1 MVSRLAWL
9 HQHAGEAIPFDA
21 PHVWAGLARMIASRD
36 CLALVSD
43 KGLLV
48 GSIGPTTISPALVAV
63 EHAWIGGG
71 EGRAL
76 AAEFEAWARG
86 RGAVATRMACHP
98 GDERACGILERLGFE
113 PAELHYQKA
122 L

>member
-9 HQHAGEAIPFDA
+9 HDHAGEGIPFDA
-21 PHVWAGLARMIASRD
+21 PHVWQGLARMVGAKD

-76 AAEFEAWARG
+76 ADAFTSWAHQK
-86 RGAVATRMACHP
+86 GAVCIRMACHP
-98 GDERACGILERLGFE
+98 ADERARGILDGLGFK
-113 PAELHYQKA
+113 PAELHYHREM
-122 L
+122 